1 MNEFLLALELRELEI
16 DSKYISNPRIR
27 TVAFLRAV
35 GHEGRTFLQSVRES
49 SYEKVFA
56 LLDDHYGRE
65 ENIFVKTEKFVS
77 VSQLAGEDDR
87 DYLVRVERVS
97 RDAGFDDA
105 DALRR
110 RYCFVLAINGLRDIN
125 LRMQLMAK
133 SSLDQWQRT
142 QLTCL

>member
-1 MNEFLLALELRELEI
+1 MVKKKTLLL
-16 DSKYISNPRIR
+16 K
-27 TVAFLRAV
+27 
-35 GHEGRTFLQSVRES
+35 Q
-49 SYEKVFA
+49 
-56 LLDDHYGRE
+56 
-65 ENIFVKTEKFVS
+65 KFVS